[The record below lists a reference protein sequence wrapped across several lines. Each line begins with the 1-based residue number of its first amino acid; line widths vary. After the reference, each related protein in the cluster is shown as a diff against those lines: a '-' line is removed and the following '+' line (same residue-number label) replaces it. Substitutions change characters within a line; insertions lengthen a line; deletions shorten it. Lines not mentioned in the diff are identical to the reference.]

1 LIAAVLFLLRTVVGE
16 EWLSH
21 GKDGVVPF
29 PVVVVFEGLC
39 ACPDVDVPC
48 TCMVFT
54 QAYVCALPPLPA
66 KKKCRKKNK
75 HHKPKPKMPA
85 FDMRE
90 VVVLNAKAI
99 DTIEMVLD

>member
-1 LIAAVLFLLRTVVGE
+1 MCVLFLP
-16 EWLSH
+16 S
-21 GKDGVVPF
+21 
-29 PVVVVFEGLC
+29 
-39 ACPDVDVPC
+39 
-48 TCMVFT
+48 
-54 QAYVCALPPLPA
+54 LP
-66 KKKCRKKNK
+66 KKCRKKNK